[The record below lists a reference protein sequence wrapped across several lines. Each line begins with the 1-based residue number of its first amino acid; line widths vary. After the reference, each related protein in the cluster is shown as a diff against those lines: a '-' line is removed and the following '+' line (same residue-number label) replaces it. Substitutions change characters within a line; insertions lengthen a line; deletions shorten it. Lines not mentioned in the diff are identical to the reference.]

1 MNYTLHIKMGY
12 SIKPKN
18 RINLNGYGFLSF
30 PKKMGKNISNKFS
43 QNLLDTAKK
52 SITDAIK
59 TASKR
64 SIKKIA
70 EATRDLVGHK
80 ITSASKKSTKE
91 LPDDETEVDVE
102 IAAPRK
108 IFISPEKR
116 QQIIDE
122 LKLV

>member
-30 PKKMGKNISNKFS
+30 PKKISNKFS

-52 SITDAIK
+52 SITDATDAIK

-91 LPDDETEVDVE
+91 LPDYETEVDVE
-102 IAAPRK
+102 IAAP
-108 IFISPEKR
+108 
-116 QQIIDE
+116 
-122 LKLV
+122 